1 MHKPSKEQIMEW
13 TESPVT
19 IELKTLLLVERREA
33 REARSVDAYHPF
45 QPQRTQ
51 EVLANLNGAIESLDL
66 VIAAL
71 DGEGLL
77 EIEDDSDEI
86 EDARFE

>member
-19 IELKTLLLVERREA
+19 IELRRLLLVERDELIA
-33 REARSVDAYHPF
+33 AKGLDAYQIF

-51 EVLANLNGAIESLDL
+51 EILAGLNGAAESLDL

-77 EIEDDSDEI
+77 EIEDDSDGI
-86 EDARFE
+86 QDAVFE